1 MTSGAGRRGR
11 IRVARLLGPAV
22 AIAALA
28 LVFGKI
34 PLALVRQT
42 LWTARPGYV
51 GAALAVALVVQLV
64 DAARFRRWTDMHEL
78 DLSVWQLLRINLA
91 TQFYGLAFP
100 GGSVSGMAIRCAQL
114 PGGKKL
120 ATGVSFLADQA
131 VLTLAMGSVGA
142 ACWIAAHPGAGLPAV
157 GVLVVLAGGG
167 LLVRSPVRALAA
179 APVVRRIGS
188 RLRRGIPAGAGAWWK
203 AEVRRR
209 LLVQI
214 GALAVLSNLLRVLVY
229 FFLAQALGFGLP
241 LVTIGWIRSLM
252 MVATMPPI
260 TVSGLGLREGAALLL
275 LSRYGI
281 AAERIVAFSLSVFG
295 VALVFGLLG
304 GVVEAVRLG
313 RSRRLRP
320 GASLTGVTAASADA
334 QELLHPWG

>member
-1 MTSGAGRRGR
+1 VISGAGRRGR
-11 IRVARLLGPAV
+11 MRVARLLGPGV

-28 LVFGKI
+28 LVFATI
-34 PLALVRQT
+34 PFALVRHA
-42 LWTARPGYV
+42 LSTARPVYV
-51 GAALAVALVVQLV
+51 GAALVVALVVQLV
-64 DAARFRRWTDMHEL
+64 DAARFRRWTDMHGL

-114 PGGKKL
+114 PGGTKL

-131 VLTLAMGSVGA
+131 VLTLAMGAVGA
-142 ACWIAAHPGAGLPAV
+142 ACWIAAHPGAGLPAI
-157 GVLVVLAGGG
+157 GALIVLAGGG
-167 LLVRSPVRALAA
+167 VLARSPVRALAA
-179 APVVRRIGS
+179 APVVRRIS
-188 RLRRGIPAGAGAWWK
+188 DRLRRGVPARADGRWTP
-203 AEVRRR
+203 EVRRR
-209 LLVQI
+209 FLVQI
-214 GALAVLSNLLRVLVY
+214 GALAVLSNVLRVLVY
-229 FFLAQALGFGLP
+229 FCLAQALGLGLS

-252 MVATMPPI
+252 MVATMPPV

-281 AAERIVAFSLSVFG
+281 AAERIVAFSLAVFG

-313 RSRRLRP
+313 RSARLRP
-320 GASLTGVTAASADA
+320 GRSFAGVKATSA
-334 QELLHPWG
+334 